1 MATVSLRG
9 GNRRRMVNEINVVPY
24 IDVMLVLLVIFMVTA
39 PLLSPG
45 VIDLPTVGS
54 SSVKKDRYVEVQI
67 PTLGDMVLA
76 MKNDDGTKTEIS
88 VTGDTLVSSINQ
100 LTGGDVRIPLVIS
113 ADKAVIYENVMSVM
127 NQLKRMGAQKV
138 GLLVKKAN

>member
-1 MATVSLRG
+1 MASVSRRG
-9 GNRRRMVNEINVVPY
+9 GSNRRMVNEINVVPY

-54 SSVKKDRYVEVQI
+54 SSVKKDRFVEVQI
-67 PTLGDMVLA
+67 PSLGDMLVQT
-76 MKNDDGTKTEIS
+76 KNEDGTKTEIAVS
-88 VTGDTLVSSINQ
+88 ADTLVPTVRD
-100 LTGGDVRIPLVIS
+100 LTGNDPLVPIVIS

-127 NQLKRMGAQKV
+127 NQLKKMGAQKV
-138 GLLVKKAN
+138 GLLVKKPN

>member
-1 MATVSLRG
+1 MAGVSQRG
-9 GNRRRMVNEINVVPY
+9 RGRRRMVNEINVVPY

-54 SSVKKDRYVEVQI
+54 SSVKKDRYIEVQI
-67 PTLGDMVLA
+67 PTLGDMMLVV
-76 MKNDDGTKTEIS
+76 KNDDGTQTELPVNS
-88 VTGDTLVSSINQ
+88 DTLAASVNQ
-100 LTGGDVRIPLVIS
+100 LTGGDPRVPLVIS
-113 ADKAVIYENVMSVM
+113 ADKAVIYENVMNVM

>member
-1 MATVSLRG
+1 MASDYRRSG
-9 GNRRRMVNEINVVPY
+9 SKRRMVNEINVVPY

-54 SSVKKDRYVEVQI
+54 SSVKKDRFVEVQI
-67 PTLGDMVLA
+67 PSLGDMLLQV
-76 MKNDDGTKTEIS
+76 KNDDGTKTEVA
-88 VTGDTLVSSINQ
+88 VTAETLVSTVRD
-100 LTGGDVRIPLVIS
+100 LTGNDPAIPIVIS

-127 NQLKRMGAQKV
+127 NQLKQMGAQKV
-138 GLLVKKAN
+138 GLLVKKPN

>member
-1 MATVSLRG
+1 MADVSFRG
-9 GNRRRMVNEINVVPY
+9 GKRRRMVNEINVVPY

-54 SSVKKDRYVEVQI
+54 SSIKKDRYVEVQI
-67 PTLGDMVLA
+67 PNLGDMLVQL
-76 MKNDDGTKTEIS
+76 KNDDGSKLELSATSE
-88 VTGDTLVSSINQ
+88 TLVESVRQ
-100 LTGGDVRIPLVIS
+100 LTGGDSRIPLVIS

-127 NQLKRMGAQKV
+127 NQLKKMGVQKV

>member
-1 MATVSLRG
+1 MTGVSQRG
-9 GNRRRMVNEINVVPY
+9 RGRRRMVNEINVVPY

-54 SSVKKDRYVEVQI
+54 SSVKKDRYIEVQI
-67 PTLGDMVLA
+67 PTLGDMMLVV
-76 MKNDDGTKTEIS
+76 KNDDGTQTELPVNS
-88 VTGDTLVSSINQ
+88 DTLAASVNQ
-100 LTGGDVRIPLVIS
+100 LTGGDPRIPLVIS
-113 ADKAVIYENVMSVM
+113 ADKAVIYENVMNVM

>member
-1 MATVSLRG
+1 MAEVSLRG
-9 GNRRRMVNEINVVPY
+9 RGRRRMVNEINVVPY

-54 SSVKKDRYVEVQI
+54 SSVKKDRYIEVQI
-67 PTLGDMVLA
+67 PTLGDMRLVV
-76 MKNDDGTKTEIS
+76 KNDDGTQTELPVNS
-88 VTGDTLVSSINQ
+88 DTLAASVNQ
-100 LTGGDVRIPLVIS
+100 LTGGDPRVPLVIS
-113 ADKAVIYENVMSVM
+113 ADKAVIYENVMNVM